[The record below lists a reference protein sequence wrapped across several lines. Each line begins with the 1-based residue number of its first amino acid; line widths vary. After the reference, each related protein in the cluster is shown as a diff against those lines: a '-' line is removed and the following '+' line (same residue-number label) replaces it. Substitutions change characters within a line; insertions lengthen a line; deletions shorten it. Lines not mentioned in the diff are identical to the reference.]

1 MKSATRTAALA
12 AVVALLACSS
22 VAAQEYE
29 SVKARFSDLC
39 ATCHGEHGRG
49 DGPSVEIYNIHPR
62 NFTDCATMRKLADET
77 LFKAIHDGGA
87 AVGIS
92 SAMPRWR
99 EMLSDQQ
106 IKELIVYIRGFCKQG
121 QPRHR
126 AMKRPPSETQ

>member
-1 MKSATRTAALA
+1 MA
-12 AVVALLACSS
+12 AVAAAIALFASSS

-29 SVKARFSDLC
+29 SAKARFSDLC

-49 DGPSVEIYNIHPR
+49 DGPSVGIYNIHPR
-62 NFTDCATMRKLADET
+62 NFTDCATMLKLSDET
-77 LFKAIHDGGA
+77 LFTAIHDGGA

-106 IKELIVYIRGFCKQG
+106 IKELIVFIRTFCKQKP
-121 QPRHR
+121 PRHR
-126 AMKRPPSETQ
+126 AAKPPASETQ

>member
-1 MKSATRTAALA
+1 MKSAIRMAALA
-12 AVVALLACSS
+12 AAVALFTCSP

-29 SVKARFSDLC
+29 NAKARFSDLC

-49 DGPSVEIYNIHPR
+49 DGPSVGIYNIHPR
-62 NFTDCATMRKLADET
+62 NFTDCATMRKLSDET

-92 SAMPRWR
+92 NSMPRWR

-106 IKELIVYIRGFCKQG
+106 IKELIVFIRTFCKQG
-121 QPRHR
+121 PPRHR
-126 AMKRPPSETQ
+126 AAKPPASETQ